1 MQSKL
6 TKQMVMTAAILA
18 LTLVFQNL
26 RLLPIDANVSA
37 YLIGS
42 LVNLCLILSVG
53 LVGLW
58 SGLTI
63 SVAAPL
69 VALLQGYAKLQLLP
83 YIIGGNIVL
92 VLLYSLIAVSDWRK
106 SGEMRILPWGIAG
119 VLAAGVKFAVIAVG
133 TALMIS
139 TQKGAPF
146 SVTLS
151 VGAAQQVQQIV
162 TALIALLLAY
172 PVLPRVKIAAKL

>member
-6 TKQMVMTAAILA
+6 TKQMVMTAALLA

-26 RLLPIDANVSA
+26 RLLPMDATVSS

-42 LVNLCLILSVG
+42 LVNLCLILAVC
-53 LVGLW
+53 LIGLW

-69 VALLQGYAKLQLLP
+69 VALMQGYAKLPLVP
-83 YIIGGNIVL
+83 YIIAGNAVL
-92 VLLYSLIAVSDWRK
+92 VLLYYFVAVADWRK
-106 SGEMRILPWGIAG
+106 ADKLRMLPFGIAG
-119 VLAAGVKFAVIAVG
+119 ILTAGVKFVIIAVG
-133 TALMIS
+133 TALMIA

-151 VGAAQQVQQIV
+151 VGATQQIQQIV
-162 TALIALLLAY
+162 TALIAMVVAY
-172 PVLPRVKIAAKL
+172 LILPRIKKAAKL